1 MMNAPAGYRYCM
13 VWKIYGHEYEEYYP
27 TEESMYNSAMIWIDG
42 DEDYVNYFFDDQ
54 ESLLGGRN
62 SAYFILLKC

>member
-13 VWKIYGHEYEEYYP
+13 IWKAYGHEHEEYYP

-54 ESLLGGRN
+54 EYTPWW
-62 SAYFILLKC
+62 AQ